1 MPGNI
6 ETIDFQG
13 LPALRLSTS
22 AGASAVVALHGG
34 QVLSWVPARGRER
47 LYLSERAAYDGASP
61 IRGGVPVCFPQFST
75 LGKLP
80 RHGFARTANWSVTEQ
95 RTGDDYALT
104 TLELSDNADTRALW
118 PHPFTLELT
127 VAIEGGRLDLE
138 LEVINSGHAP
148 FAFSGALHTYLRV
161 SEVEECRLEGL
172 YGFEYRDA
180 LDDNAIRRES
190 GDVLRVESAIDRV
203 YHDVTRP
210 LLLREDG
217 RALGIN
223 ADGFPDVVV
232 WNPWEDGIAQFA
244 DMAPTD
250 FRRMLCVEAAAARQR
265 IELAAGESWVG
276 RQTLVT
282 L

>member
-161 SEVEECRLEGL
+161 PEVEECRLEGL

-232 WNPWEDGIAQFA
+232 WNLWEDGIAQFA

>member
-80 RHGFARTANWSVTEQ
+80 RHGLARTANWSVTEQ

-250 FRRMLCVEAAAARQR
+250 FRRMLCVEVAAARQR

>member
-6 ETIDFQG
+6 ETIEFQG

-34 QVLSWVPARGRER
+34 QLLSWIPARGRER
-47 LYLSERAAYDGASP
+47 LYLSERAVYDGKSP

-80 RHGFARTANWSVTEQ
+80 RHGFARTAAWSVTEQ
-95 RTGDDYALT
+95 RTGDDFALT
-104 TLELSDNADTRALW
+104 TLQLTDNPETRALW
-118 PHPFTLELT
+118 PHPFTLELSI
-127 VAIEGGRLDLE
+127 AIEDGRLDLE

-161 SEVEECRLEGL
+161 PEVEECRLEGL
-172 YGFEYRDA
+172 HGFEYRDA
-180 LDDNAIRRES
+180 LNDNAVRRDS
-190 GDVLRVESAIDRV
+190 GDVLMVDGALDRV

-210 LLLREDG
+210 LLLRG
-217 RALGIN
+217 AGAALGVN

-232 WNPWEDGIAQFA
+232 WNPWEDGIAQFP
-244 DMAPTD
+244 DMAPAD

-276 RQTLVT
+276 RQTLIT

>member
-1 MPGNI
+1 
-6 ETIDFQG
+6 
-13 LPALRLSTS
+13 
-22 AGASAVVALHGG
+22 
-34 QVLSWVPARGRER
+34 
-47 LYLSERAAYDGASP
+47 
-61 IRGGVPVCFPQFST
+61 
-75 LGKLP
+75 
-80 RHGFARTANWSVTEQ
+80 
-95 RTGDDYALT
+95 
-104 TLELSDNADTRALW
+104 
-118 PHPFTLELT
+118 
-127 VAIEGGRLDLE
+127 
-138 LEVINSGHAP
+138 
-148 FAFSGALHTYLRV
+148 
-161 SEVEECRLEGL
+161 EGL

-203 YHDVTRP
+203 YHDVSRP